1 MGDKEKGGGGEVEID
16 GTSTDVVVSLGI
28 HHYELG
34 AIEDDGG
41 GLSEFRGFVT
51 VSTVSDAEASV
62 SL

>member
-1 MGDKEKGGGGEVEID
+1 M
-16 GTSTDVVVSLGI
+16 SLGI

-34 AIEDDGG
+34 AIEDDGR